1 MPEREIAKEASDS
14 LDKEPLL
21 ARPALADSD
30 QCGQTAWTPAG
41 YLHGGAVSL
50 APDQRGWDISVSIL
64 VVQIYHVG
72 HPPRQ
77 EQLIP
82 LIGLVLEQNAVD
94 VATWRGRK
102 RVGELL
108 LREQWTSPQ

>member
-1 MPEREIAKEASDS
+1 MPEEASDS
-14 LDKEPLL
+14 LDREPLC
-21 ARPALADSD
+21 ARPALANSA
-30 QCGQTAWTPAG
+30 QCGQATWMVAG

-50 APDQRGWDISVSIL
+50 APDQRGWNIGVGIL
-64 VVQIYHVG
+64 IVQVYYIG

-82 LIGLVLEQNAVD
+82 LVGLVLEQNAVD

-108 LREQWTSPQ
+108 L